1 MATYVIEGVT
11 PEILAKGLDELRD
24 SGFTVDGNA
33 VSGMGIQATYKLEG
47 EALTV
52 DVEKAPP
59 FLAGMV
65 EKQLRS
71 FFS

>member
-1 MATYVIEGVT
+1 MATYVMEGVT

-24 SGFTVDGNA
+24 SGFTIDGDA
-33 VSGMGIQATYKLEG
+33 VSGMGIAATYKLEG

-52 DVEKAPP
+52 NVEKAPA
-59 FLAGMV
+59 FLEGMV

>member
-1 MATYVIEGVT
+1 MAIYVIESVT
-11 PEILAKGLDELRD
+11 PETLAKGLDELRD
-24 SGFTVDGNA
+24 SGFTVDGNT
-33 VSGMGIQATYKLEG
+33 VSGMGIEASYKLEG

-52 DVEKAPP
+52 NVQKAPS